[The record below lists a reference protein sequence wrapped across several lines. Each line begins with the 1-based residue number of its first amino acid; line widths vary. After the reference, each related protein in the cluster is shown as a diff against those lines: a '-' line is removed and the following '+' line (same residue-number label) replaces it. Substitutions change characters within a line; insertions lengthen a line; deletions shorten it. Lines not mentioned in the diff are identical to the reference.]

1 MAIAALK
8 DRPWYVGLGVGVG
21 VAAVLFGLAWWR
33 LYGPMKQQMA
43 AQDAKLSELQG
54 KIQEG
59 RAAKQRLPQFREE
72 VRRLELELDKLL
84 RILPARLNTED
95 LLRRLRAL
103 AEQGDLD
110 ILRIT
115 PGNLTD
121 QDFYSEWPIQIQLQ
135 GTYHN
140 LALFF
145 DRIGRF
151 SRIINVDDLTIG
163 AIDPATNQGHSI
175 NAAFTA
181 KTFVYREEEEEA
193 PAAAAVAPAAPAAAA
208 PAAPPPVK
216 RPGSGSAPE
225 G

>member
-1 MAIAALK
+1 MAIEALK
-8 DRPWYVGLGVGVG
+8 EKPWYVGLMAG
-21 VAAVLFGLAWWR
+21 VAIAGVLFALAWWR
-33 LYGPMKQQMA
+33 LYGPQKQTIQG
-43 AQDAKLSELQG
+43 QDAKLEELQG

-121 QDFYSEWPIQIQLQ
+121 KDFYSEWPISINLQ

-145 DRIGRF
+145 DRVGRF
-151 SRIINVDDLTIG
+151 SRIINVDNLTIG
-163 AIDPATNQGHSI
+163 AIDPATNGGHSV
-175 NAAFTA
+175 NAAFVA
-181 KTFVYREEEEEA
+181 KTFVYREEEEA
-193 PAAAAVAPAAPAAAA
+193 APAAPAAPGA
-208 PAAPPPVK
+208 PPAGAAPPA
-216 RPGSGSAPE
+216 RPSGPE

>member
-1 MAIAALK
+1 MAIEALK
-8 DRPWYVGLGVGVG
+8 ERPWYVGLGAGVG
-21 VAAVLFGLAWWR
+21 IAVVLFGIAWWR
-33 LYGPMKQQMA
+33 FYGPMKQQIA
-43 AQDAKLSELQG
+43 AQEAKLSELQG

-103 AEQGDLD
+103 AEQGDLE

-121 QDFYSEWPIQIQLQ
+121 KDFYSEWPIQIQLQ

-140 LALFF
+140 LALFY

-151 SRIINVDDLTIG
+151 SRIINVDDLGIN
-163 AIDPATNQGHSI
+163 AIDPALNQGHSI
-175 NAAFTA
+175 SASFTA
-181 KTFVYREEEEEA
+181 KTFVYREEEETA
-193 PAAAAVAPAAPAAAA
+193 PVAAPVAAS
-208 PAAPPPVK
+208 PQPAPPAVP
-216 RPGSGSAPE
+216 RPGAGSAPE

>member
-21 VAAVLFGLAWWR
+21 VAAVLSGLPGCR
-33 LYGPMKQQMA
+33 LYDPMKRRIVS
-43 AQDAKLSELQG
+43 QDSKLSELQG

-121 QDFYSEWPIQIQLQ
+121 KDFYSEWPIQITLQ

-140 LALFF
+140 LALFS
-145 DRIGRF
+145 DRVGRF
-151 SRIINVDDLTIG
+151 SPPLTLTHHPTTPK
-163 AIDPATNQGHSI
+163 ARARNQGLSI
-175 NAAFTA
+175 PPAFTA
-181 KTFVYREEEEEA
+181 RTFVYREEEEEA
-193 PAAAAVAPAAPAAAA
+193 PA
-208 PAAPPPVK
+208 
-216 RPGSGSAPE
+216 E
-225 G
+225 

>member
-8 DRPWYVGLGVGVG
+8 EKPWYVGLGVGIG
-21 VAAVLFGLAWWR
+21 AAIVLFLLAYWR
-33 LYGPMKQQMA
+33 LYGPMKQTIVG
-43 AQDAKLSELQG
+43 QDQKLAELQG

-72 VRRLELELDKLL
+72 VHRLELELDKLL

-110 ILRIT
+110 LTRIT

-121 QDFYSEWPIQIQLQ
+121 KDFYSEWPIQIALN
-135 GTYHN
+135 GNYHN

-151 SRIINVDDLTIG
+151 SRIINVDNLAIS
-163 AIDPATNQGHSI
+163 AIDPGHAAGHTIS
-175 NAAFTA
+175 AAFTA
-181 KTFVYREEEEEA
+181 KTFVYREEEE
-193 PAAAAVAPAAPAAAA
+193 
-208 PAAPPPVK
+208 APPPAK
-216 RPGSGSAPE
+216 GKGPAKK
-225 G
+225 

>member
-1 MAIAALK
+1 
-8 DRPWYVGLGVGVG
+8 WYVGLGVGVG
-21 VAAVLFGLAWWR
+21 VAVVLFALAWWR
-33 LYGPMKQQMA
+33 LYGPMKQSIA
-43 AQDAKLSELQG
+43 GQDAKLAELQG

-121 QDFYSEWPIQIQLQ
+121 QDFYSEWPIQIGLH

-151 SRIINVDDLTIG
+151 SRIINIDDLVVD
-163 AIDPATNQGHSI
+163 AIDPSGNQGHSI

-181 KTFVYREEEEEA
+181 KTFVYREEEEEV
-193 PAAAAVAPAAPAAAA
+193 PAAAAPAAPA
-208 PAAPPPVK
+208 PGAAPPPVK

>member
-8 DRPWYVGLGVGVG
+8 ERPWYVGLGVGVA

-33 LYGPMKQQMA
+33 LFGPMKQQIA
-43 AQDAKLSELQG
+43 GQDAKLAELQG

-121 QDFYSEWPIQIQLQ
+121 QDFYSEWPIQIGLH

-151 SRIINVDDLTIG
+151 SRIINVDDLTID
-163 AIDPATNQGHSI
+163 AIDPSANQGHSI

-193 PAAAAVAPAAPAAAA
+193 PAAAAPAAPVEA
-208 PAAPPPVK
+208 PGGAPPPVK

>member
-8 DRPWYVGLGVGVG
+8 DKPWYVGLGVGVG
-21 VAAVLFGLAWWR
+21 VAAVLFGLVWWR
-33 LYGPMKQQMA
+33 LYDPMKKRIV

-110 ILRIT
+110 ILRVT
-115 PGNLTD
+115 PGNLSD
-121 QDFYSEWPIQIQLQ
+121 KDFYSEWPIQISLQ

-145 DRIGRF
+145 DRVGRF
-151 SRIINVDDLTIG
+151 SRIINVDNLRVND
-163 AIDPATNQGHSI
+163 IDPARNQGHSI
-175 NAAFTA
+175 SAAFTA

-193 PAAAAVAPAAPAAAA
+193 PEASAAPKKTTR
-208 PAAPPPVK
+208 PLVK
-216 RPGSGSAPE
+216 RPGAGAGPE